1 MSLILEMKKLIFLT
15 LFSCIFFS
23 CKKEINH
30 DTIFDQNKY
39 PQKWKLIEMA
49 EIFQTKVTT
58 GANMPWQESYVLD
71 TNGTFTK
78 TRLQD
83 GLTSRGT
90 GSFTILEDAN
100 GKYMQ
105 LKYDTLNNIIGSC
118 YSQEEYLRFVADKL
132 FSTWSACDGPGLCYE
147 RIE

>member
-1 MSLILEMKKLIFLT
+1 MKKLIFLT

-23 CKKEINH
+23 CKK
-30 DTIFDQNKY
+30 DTCNDMVFDQNKY

-49 EIFQTKVTT
+49 ENFQTKVTT

-71 TNGTFTK
+71 VNGTFIK

-83 GLTSRGT
+83 GQTSEGT
-90 GSFTILEDAN
+90 GSYTIHVDYAN
-100 GKYMQ
+100 AKYIQ

-118 YSQEEYLRFVADKL
+118 YSQEEYLRFEADKL
-132 FSTWSACDGPGLCYE
+132 ISSWAACDGPGLTYQRTE
-147 RIE
+147 

>member
-1 MSLILEMKKLIFLT
+1 MKKLIFLT

-23 CKKEINH
+23 CKK
-30 DTIFDQNKY
+30 DTCNDMVFDQNNY

-49 EIFQTKVTT
+49 ENFQTKVTT

-71 TNGTFTK
+71 TNGTFIK

-83 GLTSRGT
+83 GLTSGGT
-90 GSFTILEDAN
+90 GRFTILEDAN
-100 GKYMQ
+100 GKYIQ

-118 YSQEEYLRFVADKL
+118 YLQEEYLRFVADKL
-132 FSTWSACDGPGLCYE
+132 ISSWAACDGPGLTYQRTE
-147 RIE
+147 